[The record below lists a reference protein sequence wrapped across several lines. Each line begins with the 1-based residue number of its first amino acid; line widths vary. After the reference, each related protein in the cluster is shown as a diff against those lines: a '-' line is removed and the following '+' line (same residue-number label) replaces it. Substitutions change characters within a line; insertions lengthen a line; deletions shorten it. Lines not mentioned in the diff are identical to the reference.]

1 VIQFANVSSKRNS
14 TTIDFNGTLV
24 FGFKKKDSANLIM
37 QCILSYKKQSV

>member
-1 VIQFANVSSKRNS
+1 
-14 TTIDFNGTLV
+14 LV